1 MCKFMDGAEFDKA
14 MADVVDVMSAIKRR
28 ESVILSDPGPSA
40 VTDSKNLFCR
50 TWTSKTGELW
60 LLLSN
65 ANRERVSATVT
76 LGEEFIAVRA
86 EDGVDA
92 ALFAPNVLSV
102 KLDALASGFVRLE
115 PQNLKR

>member
-1 MCKFMDGAEFDKA
+1 MDGAEFDKA